1 MLDTTIIL
9 YIIVGWFLLLLI
21 QALIRLLR
29 VRAWINTKTKGIM
42 TEVGYLEY
50 NKGEASEVF
59 VSGGSRTPIGHVI
72 IGESRDEK
80 GYVEILSSSYE
91 ESSGKPSYRSCGYI
105 SPDGYI
111 YKKIGKGKRPEKIG
125 YTARPSNPNVPTS
138 VGERTWKTLWLKC
151 TLNAYLGLPIAT
163 ENTEKKNEKDSVEKD
178 KKKVEKIMG
187 IAADVGFTEDTG
199 NTETTESAEKVPSP
213 AQHETSEET
222 FTAEDM
228 VTLEET
234 TSSETGNVFAEED
247 VPEVTEEANMSGE
260 AETTEKGSSTEETNV
275 PKTEDAPEKTKIPM
289 LPVVEDWTEEEKKEL
304 DTIKTQSASILK
316 KMLANMVLVE
326 GGQFIMGADQ
336 ETDEKTTEDNKGTI
350 ESNESPKH
358 NVTVSDYYIN
368 KFPVTQAEWKTVM
381 GKNPSECQDNDN
393 YPVAPITWKDCQTF
407 LKRLSY
413 LADTTFML
421 PTEAQWEYAARGGKK
436 SHGYIFSGSN
446 EFAEVGHKDYRH
458 EVGTK
463 KPNELGLY
471 DMSGLVR
478 EWCSD
483 LWGHYTA
490 DDQTNPTGP
499 SEDSPLIVKDTEG
512 NFMRA
517 VRSPAGNETVTNRKG
532 ENPELIKD
540 FKSYGL
546 RIVCM
551 NIPEKYKKHEDTENE
566 ISPIAPISPNR
577 KGNKSSIVS
586 GANKPFAI
594 CSHWGFHCSKK
605 DLLSPESR
613 ACAFALFFH
622 LYNKNNYSEYYKD
635 RPYGWRD
642 TALLSSFVY
651 SLLYLLAY
659 ILVTYVWKESFV
671 GNNGVIAI
679 EFIAFYFLL
688 WALVRQL
695 KIYSIESLNSIQ
707 PKLDLFNK
715 SLGHKWF
722 DYTLIFL
729 GLLSFAFIF
738 DYYQNLDW
746 IPLIIAIIIG
756 IIVNMLS
763 KPAHS
768 PWIIRN
774 SFVNNDDIDE
784 DEDEEPKNPKGD
796 IARTYDWD
804 LDSKVS
810 DKKLHGN
817 LTLYFTASTITDL
830 KQINPFYDQLKEKDD
845 KEYIMDM
852 FHYMKEHKSL
862 LARLRYIVYNIR
874 ELCEKHSLHELD
886 RIQFILDFVQEPNI
900 KFCMNKDCDAI
911 NRFEDYIRFPDETL
925 YYKEGD
931 SNSKALLAAMLFHL
945 MRHNVLYLH
954 SRTQE
959 HAAIGVEVNP
969 IWLQKLGSKQTI
981 DEMTLDY
988 NGKKYIFCETTGDTL
1003 KIIDVME
1010 GMKFEDFEERVEL
1023 PIQEDDIDDV
1033 NMSDTQ
1039 ETRLYNWD
1047 LDSIMGNKLHGSF
1060 TLEFNRNDIINLREQ
1075 NPFRTYG
1082 EDGFSYEQNIRRIF
1096 DIITSQDNSC
1106 IENVRAI
1113 TRYIK
1118 ESCTQAKLPE
1128 LDLVQFALDFAQA
1141 PNINYCIDENSESI
1155 NFAKEYMRFPDEVLY
1170 DKEGDC
1176 DCKSSLTAAL
1186 FHELGYNVI
1195 IMLSQKLGHAA
1206 IGIELKEE
1214 WLNEIKADNPER
1226 VVREYNG
1233 KRYLYCETTGDGYK
1247 IGHIKDNE
1255 SIQDFET
1262 IVEIPV

>member
-9 YIIVGWFLLLLI
+9 YIVLGWLLLI
-21 QALIRLLR
+21 LVQVVIRLLKVR
-29 VRAWINTKTKGIM
+29 VWINAKTKKGIM

-50 NKGEASEVF
+50 NRGEASEVF
-59 VSGGSRTPIGHVI
+59 VSGGSRIPIGYVI
-72 IGESRDEK
+72 IGESRDEN

-91 ESSGKPSYRSCGYI
+91 ESSGKPSYRPCGYV
-105 SPDGYI
+105 SQDGFI

-151 TLNAYLGLPIAT
+151 TLNAYFGSPIAT
-163 ENTEKKNEKDSVEKD
+163 EEYVPEDSKTKPAKITGIGNNIAENSEDLDNNILDPCHEQLQTKPEVEP
-178 KKKVEKIMG
+178 VTT
-187 IAADVGFTEDTG
+187 TEDVSSNVYHT
-199 NTETTESAEKVPSP
+199 NDIEDAVAE
-213 AQHETSEET
+213 A
-222 FTAEDM
+222 D
-228 VTLEET
+228 LE
-234 TSSETGNVFAEED
+234 
-247 VPEVTEEANMSGE
+247 
-260 AETTEKGSSTEETNV
+260 
-275 PKTEDAPEKTKIPM
+275 PKTENITQTDVTVAPLPPEPESPLTEQERERLDQIKINARA
-289 LPVVEDWTEEEKKEL
+289 LLNKL
-304 DTIKTQSASILK
+304 IS
-316 KMLANMVLVE
+316 NMVHVE
-326 GGQFIMGADQ
+326 GGHFAMGADA
-336 ETDEKTTEDNKGTI
+336 ETDAVATEDDKGTV
-350 ESNESPKH
+350 ELNESPKH
-358 NVTVSDYYIN
+358 NVTLNDYYIG
-368 KFPVTQAEWKTVM
+368 KFPVTQAEWETVM
-381 GKNPSECQDNDN
+381 EYNPSESNEN
-393 YPVAPITWKDCQTF
+393 GKYPVAPVTWDECQRF
-407 LKRLSY
+407 LLRLSY
-413 LADTTFML
+413 LIGTTFTL

-446 EFAEVGHKDYRH
+446 DFTEVGHKDYCH

-483 LWGHYTA
+483 LWGHYTS
-490 DDQTNPTGP
+490 DDQMNPTGP
-499 SEDSPLIVKDTEG
+499 TEDSPMIVKDTEG
-512 NFMRA
+512 NFMRV

-540 FKSYGL
+540 FKSYGF

-551 NIPEKYKKHEDTENE
+551 TIPKEFKKTEE
-566 ISPIAPISPNR
+566 AETPSPLSPVLPDQ
-577 KGNKSSIVS
+577 KG
-586 GANKPFAI
+586 NKPFAI
-594 CSHWGFHCSKK
+594 CSHWGFHRSKK

-613 ACAFALFFH
+613 AGAFALFIN
-622 LYNKNNYSEYYKD
+622 LYNKNNYTECYKD

-642 TALLSSFVY
+642 TALLSSFIY
-651 SLLYLLAY
+651 SLLYLLSY
-659 ILVTYVWKESFV
+659 VLVTFIWKKPFV
-671 GNNGVIAI
+671 GVDIILAC

-688 WALVRQL
+688 WATVRQL

-722 DYTLIFL
+722 DFTLIFL
-729 GLLSFAFIF
+729 GLIF
-738 DYYQNLDW
+738 FVFLNNYYQTLDW
-746 IPLIIAIIIG
+746 IPLIVAIIIG
-756 IIVNMLS
+756 IIINMLS
-763 KPAHS
+763 KPAHT

-774 SFVNNDDIDE
+774 SFVNNDDLEEYDG
-784 DEDEEPKNPKGD
+784 EEPTNPDGD
-796 IARTYDWD
+796 IARSYDWD
-804 LDSKVS
+804 LDSKIS

-830 KQINPFYDQLKEKDD
+830 RQLNPFYDQLKEKSD
-845 KEYIMDM
+845 KEYILDM

-862 LARLRYIVYNIR
+862 LARLRYIVYNI
-874 ELCEKHSLHELD
+874 EKMCEKHSLHELD

-900 KFCMNKDCDAI
+900 KFNMNRDSEAI

-925 YYKEGD
+925 YDKEGD

-954 SRTQE
+954 SRIQE

-969 IWLQKLGSKQTI
+969 DWLRKLGSKQTI
-981 DEMTLDY
+981 DEMTMDY
-988 NGKKYIFCETTGDTL
+988 NGKKYIFCETTGDTF

-1023 PIQEDDIDDV
+1023 PLLEDDVDDA
-1033 NMSDTQ
+1033 NMSDLQ

-1047 LDSIMGNKLHGSF
+1047 LDSVLGNKLHGSF
-1060 TLEFNRNDIINLREQ
+1060 TLEFNRNVVINLREQ

-1082 EDGFSYEQNIRRIF
+1082 EDGYGYEQNIRRIF
-1096 DIITSQDNSC
+1096 NIINQDDAYTD
-1106 IENVRAI
+1106 NVRAI
-1113 TRYIK
+1113 ARYMK
-1118 ESCTQAKLPE
+1118 ESCAQAKLPE

-1141 PNINYCIDENSESI
+1141 PNITYCIDENSESI
-1155 NFAKEYMRFPDEVLY
+1155 NWAKEYMRFPDEVLY

-1195 IMLSQKLGHAA
+1195 VMLSQKLGHAA
-1206 IGIELKEE
+1206 IGIECKDE
-1214 WLNEIKADNPER
+1214 WLDKINAEDQEKVI
-1226 VVREYNG
+1226 REYNG

-1247 IGHIKDNE
+1247 IGHIKEND

-1262 IVEIPV
+1262 IVELPA